1 VITDHPPV
9 QVIGFP
15 VNLSAALTMPTT
27 TRSAHGL
34 TKLTTAFDA
43 VSSNG
48 AAALDGVTSK
58 GFTIF
63 APVDDA
69 WTGPDDVGEPCEWRG
84 RARVGLVA
92 LRSSLPRFGSP
103 PSRPFPV
110 RLALEQPVWY
120 IDVHWSLVTG

>member
-1 VITDHPPV
+1 
-9 QVIGFP
+9 
-15 VNLSAALTMPTT
+15 MPTT

-34 TKLTTAFDA
+34 TKLNTAFDA

-69 WTGPDDVGEPCEWRG
+69 WTGEASTQANDSKVAPTMLGNHVSGEDCATVVLWRCCG
-84 RARVGLVA
+84 HLWPWPW
-92 LRSSLPRFGSP
+92 PR
-103 PSRPFPV
+103 
-110 RLALEQPVWY
+110 
-120 IDVHWSLVTG
+120 

>member
-58 GFTIF
+58 GFTNF

-69 WTGPDDVGEPCEWRG
+69 WTGEASTQANDSKVAPTMLGNHVSGEVVLESGW
-84 RARVGLVA
+84 
-92 LRSSLPRFGSP
+92 
-103 PSRPFPV
+103 SR
-110 RLALEQPVWY
+110 
-120 IDVHWSLVTG
+120 